1 MIGNAFF
8 KAFTAEVCN
17 NLFNDWSDNYDELC
31 FGPEPKK
38 RVLSKDGWLKRW
50 IRSWLDQPSHQN
62 GAEVVA
68 IFRTAFDF
76 IAPYLERLERL
87 YARLADEQS
96 QSLLIKLMAFRA
108 LGHRKVKLP
117 FNTPENRQG
126 VVRYEAVSSTSD
138 CIEAGFQIGNS
149 SVSI

>member
-1 MIGNAFF
+1 MKCDAFF
-8 KAFTAEVCN
+8 KAFTAEVCS
-17 NLFNDWSDNYDELC
+17 NLFNDWSDNYDESC
-31 FGPEPKK
+31 YGPEPKE
-38 RVLSKDGWLKRW
+38 RVLSNEGSLKRRL
-50 IRSWLDQPSHQN
+50 RSWLDQPGHQN

-76 IAPYLERLERL
+76 IASYLERLEHL
-87 YARLADEQS
+87 YAQLADKES
-96 QSLLIKLMAFRA
+96 QSLLVKLMAFRA

-138 CIEAGFQIGNS
+138 CIEAGFSG
-149 SVSI
+149 